1 MVWLTDTF
9 NGTRLD
15 NLKAFGRMNRLS
27 TMTQPVSAESS
38 RRLFL
43 GCFLILLATGMGF
56 SARGAVLGN
65 WGAQFGFTKAEL
77 GVIPGFGLT
86 GFGLTVI
93 FFSAL
98 VERWGYGVL
107 LALTFALHMLSGV
120 VTLMAGPVFHAL
132 GREAAFWC
140 LSAGTTLFALG
151 NGASEAAMNPLIAV
165 LHPQERTRWLNI
177 LHAGY
182 PAGMILGPLL
192 GVLLRGQRWEIIL
205 LTYLVP
211 TVLYGLLLF
220 RQKFP
225 ASQAKVHHLSLA
237 AMLKEFTS
245 PLLLFLLL
253 LMAMIG
259 FVELGTDSWI
269 SNITGNLMADPTKGL
284 YLFVWT
290 ASLMFILRFFA
301 GPIVHRIS
309 PLGLLLVSSCF
320 GAVGLFLLSQAG
332 GSFDIGGPMVAAWC
346 AATVYGVG
354 KTFYWPTMLGVVA
367 ERFPRGGALT
377 LGAVGCVGTL
387 SAGLLGGPA
396 IGFMQ
401 DYFASQALRQ
411 SSPAPYER
419 YRAEKP
425 NSLLF
430 VFHTTGLNGSKVAV
444 LADNGKDLDIVARTG
459 RQDPH
464 LEQLRVWWEAAR
476 VDAAQDRGPV
486 VAATL
491 RGSRMAL
498 ACTAIVPL
506 LMALGFLACV
516 LYFRSRG
523 GYQQLYLATAPSGEG
538 AVERVLSATQAAG
551 QSSGRGT

>member
-1 MVWLTDTF
+1 MPQRDSVE
-9 NGTRLD
+9 N
-15 NLKAFGRMNRLS
+15 
-27 TMTQPVSAESS
+27 S

-56 SARGAVLGN
+56 SARGAVLGQ
-65 WGAQFGFTKAEL
+65 WGAEFGFTKAEL
-77 GVIPGFGLT
+77 GVITGFGLT

-107 LALTFALHMLSGV
+107 LAMTFALHMLSGV

-132 GREAAFWC
+132 GREGAFWC
-140 LSAGTTLFALG
+140 LSAGGTLFALG

-165 LHPQERTRWLNI
+165 LHPQERTHRLNI

-192 GVLLRGQRWEIIL
+192 GVVLQGHRWEIIL
-205 LTYLVP
+205 LTYLGP

-220 RQKFP
+220 GQEFP
-225 ASQAKVHHLSLA
+225 ASQAKVHHLSLG

-253 LMAMIG
+253 LMAMVG

-284 YLFVWT
+284 YLFIWT
-290 ASLMFILRFFA
+290 ASLMFVLRFFA
-301 GPIVHRIS
+301 GPIVRRIS
-309 PLGLLLVSSCF
+309 PLGLLTVSACF

-332 GSFDIGGPMVAAWC
+332 GRFNVGGPMVAAWF

-377 LGAVGCVGTL
+377 LGSVGCVGTL

-401 DYFASQALRQ
+401 DYFASEGLRQ
-411 SSPAPYER
+411 SSPAAYER
-419 YRAEKP
+419 YRAEKE
-425 NSLLF
+425 NSLLL
-430 VFHTTGLNGSKVAV
+430 VFHTTGLDGSKVAV
-444 LADNGKDLDIVARTG
+444 LADNGAQLQKDLAILAQTG
-459 RQDPH
+459 RKDQH
-464 LEQLRVWWEAAR
+464 LEQLRLWWDAAR
-476 VDAAQDRGPV
+476 REAAQDHGPV
-486 VAATL
+486 VAAML
-491 RGSRMAL
+491 RGSRLAL
-498 ACTAIVPL
+498 ACTAVVPL
-506 LMALGFLACV
+506 LMAVGYLLCV
-516 LYFRSRG
+516 LYFRSKG
-523 GYQQLYLATAPSGEG
+523 GYQQVYLGAAPDAEHPP
-538 AVERVLSATQAAG
+538 Q
-551 QSSGRGT
+551 Q